1 MKCHSL
7 RCLLRTTSTGINGRA
22 GGNRFASL
30 QPHIMSTTET
40 ISSPMATSSNEDMN
54 FFTAI
59 NSALSIS
66 MSTDETAI
74 LFGEDVA
81 FGGVFRCSTN
91 LREKFGPHRVFNTPL
106 SENGIAGFAIGYA
119 AAGGTSIAEI
129 QFADY
134 IFPAF
139 DQIVNEAAKF
149 RYRSGNQWNCG
160 KLTIRTPCSAVGHGG
175 HYHSQSPEA
184 YLAHTPGLVVVMPSN
199 PKDAKGLLI
208 ASIRSEDPVIFLE
221 PKVLYRS
228 AVESVPT
235 GDYEISI
242 GKANIVEAGKDLSIV
257 TYGSQLRIVQKAAL
271 RAKKEHNISCE
282 IIDLRTILPWDIEAV
297 TGSVM
302 KTGKCIVSHEA
313 PITCGFGA
321 EVVATIQRE
330 CFWSLESPVERVC
343 GMDTPFP
350 LVLEKHYLPNEMK
363 VYDTILKV
371 MENSR

>member
-1 MKCHSL
+1 ML
-7 RCLLRTTSTGINGRA
+7 
-22 GGNRFASL
+22 
-30 QPHIMSTTET
+30 
-40 ISSPMATSSNEDMN
+40 
-54 FFTAI
+54 
-59 NSALSIS
+59 
-66 MSTDETAI
+66 
-74 LFGEDVA
+74 
-81 FGGVFRCSTN
+81 
-91 LREKFGPHRVFNTPL
+91 L
-106 SENGIAGFAIGYA
+106 SEEPKPGLPILLVICF
-119 AAGGTSIAEI
+119 E
-129 QFADY
+129 Q
-134 IFPAF
+134 
-139 DQIVNEAAKF
+139 K
-149 RYRSGNQWNCG
+149 
-160 KLTIRTPCSAVGHGG
+160 
-175 HYHSQSPEA
+175 HSQSPEA

-208 ASIRSEDPVIFLE
+208 ASIRSDDPVIFLE

-235 GDYEISI
+235 GDYEIPI
-242 GKANIVEAGKDLSIV
+242 GKANIVEAGKDVTIV

-271 RAKKEHNISCE
+271 RAKKEHTISCE

-297 TGSVM
+297 TGSVR

-363 VYDTILKV
+363 VYDAILKV
-371 MENSR
+371 MENSK